1 MNKPTPIFRFLK
13 SAKLLLI
20 LLLLNS
26 CAEVKPWQR
35 AWLNDPAL
43 QPDRAL
49 RSFDDY
55 THAIREGAT
64 MPGGDKSSGGCG
76 CN

>member
-1 MNKPTPIFRFLK
+1 M
-13 SAKLLLI
+13 
-20 LLLLNS
+20 LLNG

-35 AWLNDPAL
+35 VWLNDPAM
-43 QPDRAL
+43 QPDKPVRA
-49 RSFDDY
+49 FDDY
-55 THAIREGAT
+55 THSIREGAL